1 MKILLVGEYSGLH
14 LNLRDGLRELGHEA
28 YIASTGDTWKNIAN
42 DISLGDQKKDLLSK
56 FSRNMRPFM
65 NLGKL
70 TGYDVVQ
77 FINPLIFNPR
87 FNINTKLIEFLIR
100 NNNKTFFLAAGC
112 DYLFHKS
119 KTLNYSPCKGCKT
132 LDYPNGCPFTS
143 GEEMAASLFAK
154 ADGVIPIGY
163 DYSLSHSR
171 LANIK
176 PYVPLPLNANKV
188 VYRQNKSLDRVRF
201 FHGLNRPGFKGTQ
214 YVKESFDLL
223 TNKYAKGSEF
233 LIDGYMP
240 LQKYLEVMQSMNVVV
255 DQTSAYCSGMN
266 ALFAMAMGKVVLGGS
281 EKEANEFQYGEESP
295 VINIRPSVTSV
306 SEAIEY
312 CLDNKENLSEWGAR
326 SRAFV
331 QKHHDHIAVAAKYV
345 QIYKGVV

>member
-1 MKILLVGEYSGLH
+1 M
-14 LNLRDGLRELGHEA
+14 
-28 YIASTGDTWKNIAN
+28 
-42 DISLGDQKKDLLSK
+42 
-56 FSRNMRPFM
+56 
-65 NLGKL
+65 
-70 TGYDVVQ
+70 
-77 FINPLIFNPR
+77 
-87 FNINTKLIEFLIR
+87 
-100 NNNKTFFLAAGC
+100 
-112 DYLFHKS
+112 
-119 KTLNYSPCKGCKT
+119 
-132 LDYPNGCPFTS
+132 
-143 GEEMAASLFAK
+143 
-154 ADGVIPIGY
+154 
-163 DYSLSHSR
+163 
-171 LANIK
+171 
-176 PYVPLPLNANKV
+176 
-188 VYRQNKSLDRVRF
+188 
-201 FHGLNRPGFKGTQ
+201 
-214 YVKESFDLL
+214 